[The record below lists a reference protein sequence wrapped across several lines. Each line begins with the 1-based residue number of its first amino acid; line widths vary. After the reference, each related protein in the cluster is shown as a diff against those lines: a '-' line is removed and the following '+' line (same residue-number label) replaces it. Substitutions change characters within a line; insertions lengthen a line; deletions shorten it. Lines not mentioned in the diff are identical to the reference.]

1 MSRNRF
7 IRRTSAN
14 RWNSATSRR
23 ANKARWDADR
33 ARRDAEMPERIA
45 EIQAIEMENLPRKS
59 GDILG
64 TFQWADA
71 RSGKVRRWVVRIGD
85 RVDQITVEFAGD
97 KPSESHGWA
106 WLFTKIRKHIL
117 NQ

>member
-33 ARRDAEMPERIA
+33 ARRDAEIPERIA
-45 EIQAIEMENLPRKS
+45 EIREIEAINLPRNQ
-59 GDILG
+59 GDMLG
-64 TFQWADA
+64 VLQWSCANT
-71 RSGKVRRWVVRIGD
+71 GKVRRWTIRIGD
-85 RVDQITVEFAGD
+85 RRDRIKINEQNT
-97 KPSESHGWA
+97 SRGWTWFLA
-106 WLFTKIRKHIL
+106 KLRKHLLTKI
-117 NQ
+117 